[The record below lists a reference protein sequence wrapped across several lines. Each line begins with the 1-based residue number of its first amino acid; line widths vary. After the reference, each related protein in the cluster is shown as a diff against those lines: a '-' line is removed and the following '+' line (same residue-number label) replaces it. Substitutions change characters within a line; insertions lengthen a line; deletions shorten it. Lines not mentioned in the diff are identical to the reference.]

1 MTPFQKSTKDLMKET
16 GLGIDFCTNLLNI
29 FIKNA
34 DSLIKSIKINIAE
47 KEIKKAEFS
56 LHQLKG
62 SSGNVRAADIFN
74 IVIIAEA
81 ALKNGDLAQAATS
94 VEIISQLISGF
105 YG

>member
-81 ALKNGDLAQAATS
+81 ALKNGDLAQAGTS